1 MALAGIEKSNSEGRA
16 NSMKRI
22 GILTFHRAYNCGAVL
37 QAWALQNFIEQMGG
51 GGYVVSLP
59 DCNDVGIEWCV
70 PKLWRRGIVGKTRN
84 LAGWCYLHCS
94 TRFVNLR
101 RHLVFAR
108 FCKKFLHIA
117 NGSLNDYDLVV
128 VGSDQVW
135 NPHCAGERNMP
146 LFLGENVDSEV
157 PMIGYALSGGDSS
170 LAESWQK
177 RLTAAATNR
186 FLAISYREAAL
197 REQVKVAG
205 PVVCDPT
212 LLLAR
217 DAYRKLEFRKR
228 IVKEPCVFAYVVN
241 DANQVVPKA
250 MEIARALGL
259 RLFVAD
265 VYRNKPSKDFQNDS
279 NVLPPDKFLA
289 HMRDAEYVIVSSFHG
304 CVFSLLYHKKFVCL
318 YGEKEQSPNGR
329 QSSLLAKAGVS
340 DRRFSCEGD
349 TGEIVRKLQTG
360 YTISPELD
368 KYIAVSQ
375 SWLTSTIEKESDSI
389 KRRG

>member
-1 MALAGIEKSNSEGRA
+1 M
-16 NSMKRI
+16 NSMKKI

-51 GGYVVSLP
+51 GYVVSLP
-59 DCNDVGIEWCV
+59 DCNDVGIEWCA
-70 PKLWRRGIVGKTRN
+70 PKLWRSGMVGKARN
-84 LAGWCYLHCS
+84 LAGWCYAHCS

-108 FCKKFLHIA
+108 FGKKFLHIS
-117 NGSLNDYDLVV
+117 NGSPNDYDLVV

-146 LFLGENVDSEV
+146 LFLGEIVNSSV

-177 RLTAAATNR
+177 RLTAAAANR
-186 FLAISYREAAL
+186 FRAVSYREAAL

-205 PVVCDPT
+205 PIVCDPT
-212 LLLAR
+212 LLLER
-217 DAYRKLEFRKR
+217 DAYRKLEFKQR
-228 IVKEPCVFAYVVN
+228 IVKEPYIFVYAVS
-241 DANQVVPKA
+241 DADQVVSKA
-250 MEIARALGL
+250 MKIAHALGL

-265 VYRNKPSKDFQNDS
+265 VYRNKPTIGLQNDD
-279 NVLPPDKFLA
+279 NALPPDKFLA

-304 CVFSLLYHKKFVCL
+304 CIFSLLYHKKFVCL
-318 YGEKEQSPNGR
+318 YGEKGQFPNGR
-329 QSSLLAKAGVS
+329 QSSLLSKAGAA
-340 DRRFSCEGD
+340 DRRLSCSGD
-349 TGEIVRKLQTG
+349 TDEIVRKLQTG

-368 KYIAVSQ
+368 KYIADSQ
-375 SWLTSTIEKESDSI
+375 AWLISTIEKESASI
-389 KRRG
+389 KRNG